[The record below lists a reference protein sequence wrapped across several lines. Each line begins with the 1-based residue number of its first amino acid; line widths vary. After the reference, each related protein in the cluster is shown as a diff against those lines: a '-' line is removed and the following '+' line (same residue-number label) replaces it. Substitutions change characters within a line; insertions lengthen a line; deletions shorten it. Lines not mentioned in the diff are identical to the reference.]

1 LLGAVL
7 LVLTLGATKAD
18 AATFCINDPP
28 CLFGTSEPTIQDALD
43 AAAANNNAPVEDT
56 VRVGAN
62 GSVPYD
68 ELLSYT
74 DATEAV
80 HVIGVGPGK
89 TVIDEAADS
98 FSNAVTMLSPDSTIQ
113 NVTIMAPD
121 ISNGAALRWDGTAT
135 DIEALHTGSAATN
148 TLGMVAQGAAELED
162 SRVDVNG
169 FRAYETQGATGAQ
182 IRDTSIE
189 SGGSAIDVSNGESL
203 TVRRSTIRAPRG
215 ALSAGGGS
223 TSATLENIVVQQTD
237 PLPVDGAIEVLSGAS
252 VVVNHATLDGVN
264 TGRGASVDATSA
276 DSMLT
281 ISNSIISD
289 FGTALLCAGSGN
301 TATLGVEFSNWT
313 APTETSDPDCA
324 DTFGGGNTSVTPQ
337 YAGTGFIPNFRL
349 KAPSPLIDAGE
360 PGDPLNEDRDGLTRP
375 IDGDGAGGA
384 RTDMGAYEYQRQPP
398 SAVLNGPSSATVG
411 QAVAFGSGGTSDPDP
426 GDTLGLAWTFGDGGT
441 ASGSGVQH
449 TYSTPGTRTVTL
461 TVTDPT
467 GLTDTATKQID
478 VTGGGGGGGNG
489 QPVSNEFSFG
499 KAKKNKKKGTAILPV
514 TVPGAG
520 TLSLSGKGVV
530 KQRPLG
536 AAHHVLAKTV
546 SAAGTVKLKIKAK
559 GKAKRQLDRTGTVK
573 VKAKVTYTPTGGD
586 PNTQSKRIKLIKRL

>member
-1 LLGAVL
+1 
-7 LVLTLGATKAD
+7 
-18 AATFCINDPP
+18 
-28 CLFGTSEPTIQDALD
+28 
-43 AAAANNNAPVEDT
+43 
-56 VRVGAN
+56 
-62 GSVPYD
+62 
-68 ELLSYT
+68 
-74 DATEAV
+74 
-80 HVIGVGPGK
+80 VIGVGPGES
-89 TVIDEAADS
+89 VIDEAPDS
-98 FSNAVTMLSPDSTIQ
+98 FSVTVTMLSPASTIR

-135 DIEALHTGSAATN
+135 DIDALHTGSSATS
-148 TLGMVAQGAAELED
+148 TLGMRPEGNAVLED

-169 FRAYETQGATGAQ
+169 FGAYDAQGATGAQ

-189 SGGSAIDVSNGESL
+189 SGGIGVSLSSGNSV
-203 TVRRSTIRAPRG
+203 TVRRSTIRASRS

-223 TSATLENIVVQQTD
+223 TSATLENVVVQQTN
-237 PLPVDGAIEVLSGAS
+237 PLPLDSAIQVLSGAS

-264 TGRGASVDATSA
+264 TGRGAFVDATSA
-276 DSMLT
+276 DSTLT

-289 FGTALLCAGSGN
+289 FATALLCAGSGN

-313 APTETSDPDCA
+313 APTDTSDPDCA

-337 YAGTGFIPNFRL
+337 YAGTGLLPSFRL
-349 KAPSPLIDAGE
+349 KAPSPLIDAGD

-375 IDGDGAGGA
+375 IDGDGTGGA

-398 SAVLNGPSSATVG
+398 NAVLNGPSAATVG
-411 QAVAFGSGGTSDPDP
+411 QAVSFGSGGTSDSDP
-426 GDTLGLAWTFGDGGT
+426 GDTLGLEWTFGDGGT

-478 VTGGGGGGGNG
+478 VTGPSGGGG

-499 KAKKNKKKGTAILPV
+499 KVKKNMKKGTAILPV

-559 GKAKRQLDRTGTVK
+559 GKAKKQLDRTGTVK